1 MVSREGVKG
10 SGKGGVEVGG
20 GKLGRWDRWEGS
32 VLERWERWHGWEDSW
47 ATKLERLEGSDVA
60 SWGRWEGKEG
70 VVRRLERCEGSE
82 VARWERWE
90 NGEVAR
96 WEVPAFIQEWGTQ
109 SES

>member
-10 SGKGGVEVGG
+10 SGKGEVGG
-20 GKLGRWDRWEGS
+20 GKLGRWERWEGS

-60 SWGRWEGKEG
+60 SWGRWEGKGG

>member
-1 MVSREGVKG
+1 M
-10 SGKGGVEVGG
+10 
-20 GKLGRWDRWEGS
+20 
-32 VLERWERWHGWEDSW
+32 
-47 ATKLERLEGSDVA
+47 A
-60 SWGRWEGKEG
+60 SWGRWEGKGG
-70 VVRRLERCEGSE
+70 VVRRWERCEGSE

>member
-1 MVSREGVKG
+1 M
-10 SGKGGVEVGG
+10 
-20 GKLGRWDRWEGS
+20 
-32 VLERWERWHGWEDSW
+32 LERWERWHGWEDSW

-60 SWGRWEGKEG
+60 SWGRWEGKGG
-70 VVRRLERCEGSE
+70 VVRRWERCEGSE